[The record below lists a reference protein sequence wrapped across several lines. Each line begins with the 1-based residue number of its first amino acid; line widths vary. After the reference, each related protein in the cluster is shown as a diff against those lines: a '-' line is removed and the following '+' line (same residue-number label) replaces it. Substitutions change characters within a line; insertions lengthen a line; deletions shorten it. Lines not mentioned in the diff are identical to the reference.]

1 MLGKTVLFQAGTD
14 HAGISCQSVVEK
26 MLWKER
32 KVTRHDLGRE
42 KFVEEVFAWKEK
54 FGNKIYNQFE
64 RLGASFDWERATFTM
79 DPVSVLLV
87 MCVISCLTLFLKKK
101 RDHLL
106 LCVKTLFV
114 FTVMASFIVLIVLS
128 TGVFNLTPL

>member
-87 MCVISCLTLFLKKK
+87 VCV
-101 RDHLL
+101 
-106 LCVKTLFV
+106 CVCDIMFN
-114 FTVMASFIVLIVLS
+114 SF
-128 TGVFNLTPL
+128 F

>member
-1 MLGKTVLFQAGTD
+1 MVLVLTRSLTHRNRMLGKTVLFQAGTD

-42 KFVEEVFAWKEK
+42 KFIEEVFAWKEK

-79 DPVSVLLV
+79 DPVSIKSV
-87 MCVISCLTLFLKKK
+87 THKEG
-101 RDHLL
+101 RG
-106 LCVKTLFV
+106 
-114 FTVMASFIVLIVLS
+114 ALI
-128 TGVFNLTPL
+128 

>member
-1 MLGKTVLFQAGTD
+1 MLRINYHRNRMLGKTVLFQAGTD

-32 KVTRHDLGRE
+32 QVTRHDLGRE

-79 DPVSVLLV
+79 DPVSFFFMSFLV
-87 MCVISCLTLFLKKK
+87 
-101 RDHLL
+101 
-106 LCVKTLFV
+106 
-114 FTVMASFIVLIVLS
+114 SFIHISLIS
-128 TGVFNLTPL
+128 Q